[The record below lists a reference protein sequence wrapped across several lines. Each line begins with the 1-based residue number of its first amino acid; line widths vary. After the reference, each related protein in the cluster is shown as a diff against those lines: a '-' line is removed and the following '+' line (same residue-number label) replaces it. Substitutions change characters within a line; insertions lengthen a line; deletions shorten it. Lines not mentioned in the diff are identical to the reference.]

1 MEQNM
6 KKINLV
12 LAGMLLAGAAYA
24 DPLTGVD
31 KFVCAAAQAQIC
43 VEGDT
48 CYSASP
54 WDLGVPEFVVIDLK
68 KNTIS
73 TTKSSGDERS
83 TAFSK
88 ATKDEGKIFLQG
100 IEGGRAFSL
109 VIDEATGLM
118 SAAVARDGFVVS
130 IFGACTDSDI

>member
-1 MEQNM
+1 MNKVTM
-6 KKINLV
+6 V
-12 LAGMLLAGAAYA
+12 LAGLLLAGTAYA
-24 DPLTGVD
+24 DPLTGVN
-31 KFVCAAAQAQIC
+31 KIICAAAQTQIC

-73 TTKSSGDERS
+73 TTESSGVDRS
-83 TAFSK
+83 TTFNKEVTS
-88 ATKDEGKIFLQG
+88 EGKIFLQA

-109 VIDEATGLM
+109 VIDEATGYM
-118 SAAVARDGFVVS
+118 SGAIARDGFVVS
-130 IFGACTDSDI
+130 VFGACTDSDI